1 MSSHHRENIF
11 DSNQRLQHLTTSRS
25 TILFATKKDSKENV
39 LARPTTW
46 TALTPFLN
54 SATAAK
60 ITGTVSTKIMGL
72 LNFYKK
78 NAYHWIKPFLLQKNI
93 DELGLDSKSSN
104 TKILFK

>member
-1 MSSHHRENIF
+1 MSSHHRENTF

-72 LNFYKK
+72 VNFYLKK
-78 NAYHWIKPFLLQKNI
+78 CLP
-93 DELGLDSKSSN
+93 LDKTFTF
-104 TKILFK
+104 TKEYR